1 MLGYDMHLGKKKF
14 RDRILVWEM
23 RPDTG
28 WQSGPVPLYSD
39 SGPKQENSPPLSCI
53 FCTEKRG
60 WRQSA
65 ATGWST
71 PCVRS
76 EHQQDSHLRDGD
88 GWEAVAE
95 IPVSGLVV
103 EEEHAGRSANA
114 AAQ

>member
-28 WQSGPVPLYSD
+28 WKLGPVSLLSD
-39 SGPKQENSPPLSCI
+39 SVLKRTNSPAPLHILHRKAGLEAVSGH
-53 FCTEKRG
+53 RLVPP
-60 WRQSA
+60 
-65 ATGWST
+65 

-76 EHQQDSHLRDGD
+76 EYQQDSHLRGSD
-88 GWEAVAE
+88 GWKAVAE
-95 IPVSGLVV
+95 IPVSGLVA
-103 EEEHAGRSANA
+103 EEEHAGRSANT